1 MLAELSELRNLD
13 ISDEREEGGQEHVLA
28 PGARWRVA
36 SLLQRPALLPKL
48 QQFDISGKEEIVMPG
63 LVAFLGLHPELC
75 FLGLVLTEACRDP
88 VFRDANNPEFRNSLA
103 TSGIR

>member
-1 MLAELSELRNLD
+1 M
-13 ISDEREEGGQEHVLA
+13 
-28 PGARWRVA
+28 A

-48 QQFDISGKEEIVMPG
+48 QQFDISGKEEIVVPG
-63 LVAFLGLHPELC
+63 LVAFLALHPELC

-103 TSGIR
+103 TSGIRCKFRSK